1 MRIRIAAL
9 AAAATLVTLAACGT
23 TEPAQDG
30 AEPDDS
36 ASSGPVTVTDS
47 RGKKVELPAPAK
59 KVVALEWGEAEM
71 LASLDVMPVGVAD
84 TEGYSTWVTAEKL
97 DAGVEDVG
105 TRAEPSEDSI
115 LGLTPDLVVMEQ
127 GRDANLSTR
136 LADKGIPVLV
146 TKGAD
151 AKGGDLDRMRAD
163 LTMIAKA
170 TGTEEKAEELLDE
183 FDAKLAS
190 AKKELTEAGAG
201 GASFVMADG
210 YKEGNVISIR
220 PFGEGSLVSRVANE
234 IGLKNVWP
242 GKVDDVW
249 GLGSTDVEGLTT
261 IKDDEVHFLYSASD
275 GTDVF
280 ADGLKDNPIW
290 TSLPFVEAGR
300 VHKLTD
306 GVWTF
311 GGPKSCAQYADEL
324 VRVFTS

>member
-1 MRIRIAAL
+1 MRTRIAAL
-9 AAAATLVTLAACGT
+9 AAAATLLTLTACGT
-23 TEPAQDG
+23 SETPEDTG
-30 AEPDDS
+30 KDDA

-47 RGKKVELPAPAK
+47 RGKKIELDAPAK
-59 KVVALEWGEAEM
+59 KVVALEWAEAEM
-71 LASLDVMPVGVAD
+71 LASLDVMPAGVAD
-84 TEGYSTWVTAEKL
+84 IEGYSTWDTAEKL
-97 DAGVEDVG
+97 DPGVKDVG

-115 LGLTPDLVVMEQ
+115 LGLTPDLVVMEE
-127 GRDANLSTR
+127 GRDTNLSSR
-136 LADKGIPVLV
+136 LESKGLPVLV

-151 AKGGDLDRMRAD
+151 AKGGDLDRMRDD

-170 TGTEEKAEELLDE
+170 TGTEDKATALLDE
-183 FDAKLAS
+183 LDAKLAA
-190 AKKELTEAGAG
+190 AKKELAAAGKD

-220 PFGEGSLVSRVANE
+220 PFGKGALVSQVAGE
-234 IGLKNVWP
+234 LGLKNVWP
-242 GKVDDVW
+242 GKVDDMW

-261 IKDDEVHFLYSASD
+261 IKDSDVHFLYNASD

-280 ADGLKDNPIW
+280 ADGLQDNPIW
-290 TSLPFVEAGR
+290 KSLPFVEAGN

-306 GVWTF
+306 GIWTF